1 MVGRNYMNNNVI
13 YAKSWNTRENK
24 GYSNRLSKYLRNCL
38 CMSDCPLAWAKEV
51 SILLEGLDKKYGI
64 KRSVDKRYH
73 RGFGS
78 TFHNLFLFYI
88 KIENALYNFIKKP
101 QISLDQVKEKYGEL
115 RVYYSASEEVSEI
128 IDELIHETEVKLA
141 IKGAYY
147 PKESLWNYCIIKP
160 LGDREVIQGREIMGK
175 DGDVL
180 KDAEIKE
187 YHLRKYLRKY
197 GYNKLEVKE

>member
-78 TFHNLFLFYI
+78 TFHNLFLLRSI
-88 KIENALYNFIKKP
+88 ISP
-101 QISLDQVKEKYGEL
+101 ISLKNSLLSWSHMK
-115 RVYYSASEEVSEI
+115 SSSFEVS
-128 IDELIHETEVKLA
+128 V
-141 IKGAYY
+141 
-147 PKESLWNYCIIKP
+147 SL
-160 LGDREVIQGREIMGK
+160 
-175 DGDVL
+175 
-180 KDAEIKE
+180 
-187 YHLRKYLRKY
+187 
-197 GYNKLEVKE
+197 